1 MSIIHANNLI
11 TPKMLK
17 CSSSYKFRLFKTS
30 HYQKISQA
38 NVYNRLRSKKIIST
52 PLDKL
57 SSERSYENLTKILRK
72 SYEKFRSFVPGI
84 FARAD
89 HFLTP
94 RRNSRKQYFYVR
106 FASTVMESSAL
117 SGSSSQGGYGG
128 NRWTVSCK
136 SAFIRNSCPRNPR
149 GLHGC
154 RRVRSGIKYA
164 VSRKVLCDG
173 ERNTGCW
180 KVGWHAFPPRFD
192 TLSTYSAFPLPSS
205 SKPAARV

>member
-1 MSIIHANNLI
+1 
-11 TPKMLK
+11 MLK

-106 FASTVMESSAL
+106 FASTV
-117 SGSSSQGGYGG
+117 
-128 NRWTVSCK
+128 N
-136 SAFIRNSCPRNPR
+136 
-149 GLHGC
+149 
-154 RRVRSGIKYA
+154 
-164 VSRKVLCDG
+164 
-173 ERNTGCW
+173 
-180 KVGWHAFPPRFD
+180 
-192 TLSTYSAFPLPSS
+192 PLPCPDRVHRAGTEEIDGRFRVNQPLSEIL
-205 SKPAARV
+205 AREILVGCTVAGVYVAE

>member
-1 MSIIHANNLI
+1 
-11 TPKMLK
+11 MLK

-57 SSERSYENLTKILRK
+57 SSERSYGNLTKILRK
-72 SYEKFRSFVPGI
+72 SCEKFRSFVPGI

-173 ERNTGCW
+173 ERNTGC
-180 KVGWHAFPPRFD
+180 
-192 TLSTYSAFPLPSS
+192 
-205 SKPAARV
+205 

>member
-1 MSIIHANNLI
+1 
-11 TPKMLK
+11 MLK

-117 SGSSSQGGYGG
+117 SGSSSQGTEEIDGRFRVNQPLSEILAREILVGC
-128 NRWTVSCK
+128 TV
-136 SAFIRNSCPRNPR
+136 A
-149 GLHGC
+149 G
-154 RRVRSGIKYA
+154 VYVA
-164 VSRKVLCDG
+164 
-173 ERNTGCW
+173 E
-180 KVGWHAFPPRFD
+180 
-192 TLSTYSAFPLPSS
+192 
-205 SKPAARV
+205 